1 MGTRWVQLVAALS
14 FAALTVVSFSKLPMP
29 IRGARGDL
37 FIPRPEVARIASLGF
52 EALVAD
58 YYWLQA
64 VQIVGGAQNPTR
76 YAPLIGGLI
85 DVVTTLNPWV
95 GHPYRFA
102 AVWLID
108 SPESV
113 RQANRLLERA
123 IEHHPEDWRHYF
135 YLGFNQFFYLEDNE
149 AAAAVLERAI
159 ELRGAPLYLKRLVA
173 RLKVQADGLETG
185 ATFLRELIATT
196 RSRKARAKYERAL
209 DEIETERRARWLDQ
223 AREDYRERFGRDIET
238 IGDLVRGPDPV
249 REALPPEPHGW
260 EWILK
265 GKKRRLVSS
274 YYGHRYEPQFHRT
287 ERKRR
292 KHWRAELLEREG
304 SGR

>member
-1 MGTRWVQLVAALS
+1 VGRRSIQIIAALL
-14 FAALTVVSFSKLPMP
+14 FAALTAVSFSKLPMP

-37 FIPRPEVARIASLGF
+37 FVPRPEVARVASLGF

-64 VQIVGGAQNPTR
+64 VQIVGGAENPVR
-76 YAPLIGGLI
+76 YAPLIGRLI
-85 DVVTTLNPWV
+85 DVVTSLNPWV

-102 AVWLID
+102 AIWMID

-113 RQANRLLERA
+113 RHANQLLERA
-123 IEHHPEDWRHYF
+123 IRHHPDDWRQYF
-135 YLGFNQFFYLEDNE
+135 YLGFNHFFYLEDNE

-159 ELRGAPLYLKRLVA
+159 ALRGAPLYLKRLVA
-173 RLKVQADGLETG
+173 RLKAQADGLETG
-185 ATFLRELIATT
+185 ATFLRELIQTT
-196 RSRKARAKYERAL
+196 RSKKARAKYERAL
-209 DEIETERRARWLDQ
+209 DEIETERRARGLDR
-223 AREDYRERFGRDIET
+223 AREEYRERFGRDIES
-238 IGDLVRGPDPV
+238 IEDLVRGPDPV
-249 REALPPEPHGW
+249 REKLPPEPHGW

-274 YYGHRYEPQFHRT
+274 YYGHRYEPQFHRA
-287 ERKRR
+287 EKKRR
-292 KHWRAELLEREG
+292 RRWKAEHPEPSG